1 MAVFKYINYQDALDS
16 FTKIRKEM
24 NGYIESEDYEKAS
37 ELFKLL
43 KVYAA
48 NEETVAM
55 DVLAYYYKTG
65 IKNVVPE
72 NYTKYIQWEI
82 VAAARGNEFAI
93 EKIQF
98 LIGYACDLIMDNEN
112 YEVIEYKNDIDEYNA
127 LYVIGKNL
135 AKVIARNMKLFP
147 VDLTQEEDIK
157 KPYTQ
162 EDFVNLR
169 KIIDDAIPKTIE
181 MMKN

>member
-1 MAVFKYINYQDALDS
+1 MAVFKFINYQDALDS

-24 NGYIESEDYEKAS
+24 NGYIENEEYDKAT
-37 ELFKLL
+37 EMFKLL

-48 NEETVAM
+48 NEESVAM

-135 AKVIARNMKLFP
+135 TKVIARNMKLFP
-147 VDLTQEEDIK
+147 VDLAQEEDIK

-181 MMKN
+181 IMKN